1 MMKLEIFF
9 ISILDTL
16 GRLSEIEIIN
26 LLYIPFLKSICIECG
41 KNLPGSQNSNL
52 CPIPVFL
59 FIYESQKSCMVIHM
73 ISLPAFIS
81 ISSGFYI
88 HYFSFSFFANVKS
101 FV

>member
-9 ISILDTL
+9 ITILDTL
-16 GRLSEIEIIN
+16 GRLSEIEIII
-26 LLYIPFLKSICIECG
+26 LLYIPFLKSICIEGG

-52 CPIPVFL
+52 CTIPVFL

-81 ISSGFYI
+81 ISSGVYI

>member
-26 LLYIPFLKSICIECG
+26 LLYISFLKSICIECG

-52 CPIPVFL
+52 YPIQAFL
-59 FIYESQKSCMVIHM
+59 FIYEVRKAAW
-73 ISLPAFIS
+73 LFI
-81 ISSGFYI
+81 
-88 HYFSFSFFANVKS
+88 
-101 FV
+101 

>member
-1 MMKLEIFF
+1 MMKLEIFL

-73 ISLPAFIS
+73 ISLLAFIS
-81 ISSGFYI
+81 ISSGVYE
-88 HYFSFSFFANVKS
+88 HYFPSLFLRM
-101 FV
+101 